1 MALNWNLSN
10 CEDHKSLQTDDEWP
24 ITNALIWA
32 TMSVGIRDITEKTIP
47 EFYAR
52 LSVWEKIVGPLLYGK
67 DEETGKLEERGI
79 EVADLV
85 KRIGLHTNA
94 SSMTRAE
101 WRKNLASYFD
111 READTLKRRA
121 EQQLEAKEAA

>member
-1 MALNWNLSN
+1 MALHWDVTKCKN
-10 CEDHKSLQTDDEWP
+10 HKSLTAEGEWP

-32 TMSVGIRDITEKTIP
+32 TMSVGIRDITEENIP

-52 LSVWEKIVGPLLYGK
+52 LSVWESIVGAMLYET
-67 DEETGKLEERGI
+67 DTETGKATERGVTV
-79 EVADLV
+79 EDLR

-101 WRKNLASYFD
+101 WRKNLAAYFD
-111 READTLKRRA
+111 RKADEHKRSA
-121 EQQLEAKEAA
+121 VNEMKEAA

>member
-1 MALNWNLSN
+1 MALHWNISN
-10 CEDHKSLQTDDEWP
+10 CKNHKSLQTEDEWP

-32 TMSVGIRDITEKTIP
+32 TMSVGIRDITEETIP

-52 LSVWEKIVGPLLYGK
+52 LRVWENIVGPMLWGK
-67 DEETGKLEERGI
+67 DEETGKLEERKV
-79 EVADLV
+79 EVDDLR

-101 WRKNLASYFD
+101 WRKNLAAYFD
-111 READTLKRRA
+111 RKANEHKRSA
-121 EQQLEAKEAA
+121 VNEMKEAA

>member
-1 MALNWNLSN
+1 MALNWNITN
-10 CEDHKSLQTDDEWP
+10 CKDSALLQTDDEWP

-32 TMSVGIRDITEKTIP
+32 TMSVGIRDITEKTVP

-52 LSVWEKIVGPLLYGK
+52 LSVWESIVGPMFYEDDENGK
-67 DEETGKLEERGI
+67 TTERG
-79 EVADLV
+79 VTLDDLR

-101 WRKNLASYFD
+101 WRKNIAAYLD
-111 READTLKRRA
+111 RKADDYKRRA

>member
-1 MALNWNLSN
+1 MALHWDVTKCKNP
-10 CEDHKSLQTDDEWP
+10 KSLTAEGEWP

-32 TMSVGIRDITEKTIP
+32 TMSVGIRDITEETIP

-52 LSVWEKIVGPLLYGK
+52 LSVWESIVGAMLYET
-67 DEETGKLEERGI
+67 DTETGKATERGVTV
-79 EVADLV
+79 EDLR

-101 WRKNLASYFD
+101 WRKNLAAYFD
-111 READTLKRRA
+111 RKADEHKRSA
-121 EQQLEAKEAA
+121 VNEMKEAA

>member
-1 MALNWNLSN
+1 MALNWNIIKCSN
-10 CEDHKSLQTDDEWP
+10 HKSLQTEDEWP

-32 TMSVGIRDITEKTIP
+32 TMSVGIRDITEENIP

-52 LSVWEKIVGPLLYGK
+52 LRVWEDIAGPMLWGK
-67 DEETGKLEERGI
+67 DEETGKLVERKI
-79 EVADLV
+79 EVDDLR

-101 WRKNLASYFD
+101 WRKNLASYLD
-111 READTLKRRA
+111 RKATEYKRDA
-121 EQQLEAKEAA
+121 ESEMKEAA

>member
-1 MALNWNLSN
+1 MALHWNITN
-10 CEDHKSLQTDDEWP
+10 CKDSASLQTAEEWP
-24 ITNALIWA
+24 ITNALIWQ

-52 LSVWEKIVGPLLYGK
+52 LSVWESIVGPMFYEDDENGK
-67 DEETGKLEERGI
+67 TTERG
-79 EVADLV
+79 VTLDDLR

-101 WRKNLASYFD
+101 WRKNIAAYLD
-111 READTLKRRA
+111 RKADDYKRRA
-121 EQQLEAKEAA
+121 EQQEQLQAA

>member
-1 MALNWNLSN
+1 MALHWNITN
-10 CEDHKSLQTDDEWP
+10 CKDSASLQTDEEWP

-32 TMSVGIRDITEKTIP
+32 TMSVGIRDITEKTVP

-52 LSVWEKIVGPLLYGK
+52 LSVWEKIVGPLLWGK
-67 DEETGKLEERGI
+67 DEETGRLEERCI

-101 WRKNLASYFD
+101 WRKNLAAYFD
-111 READTLKRRA
+111 RKADDYKRSA
-121 EQQLEAKEAA
+121 EQKEQLQAA

>member
-1 MALNWNLSN
+1 MALHWDVTKCKN
-10 CEDHKSLQTDDEWP
+10 HKSLTAEGEWP

-32 TMSVGIRDITEKTIP
+32 TMSVGIRDITEETIP

-52 LSVWEKIVGPLLYGK
+52 LSVWESIVGAMLYET
-67 DEETGKLEERGI
+67 DTETGKATERGVTV
-79 EVADLV
+79 EDLR

-101 WRKNLASYFD
+101 WRKNLAAYFD
-111 READTLKRRA
+111 RKADEHKRSA
-121 EQQLEAKEAA
+121 VNEMKEAA

>member
-1 MALNWNLSN
+1 MALHWNISKCSN
-10 CEDHKSLQTDDEWP
+10 HKSLQTDDEWP

-32 TMSVGIRDITEKTIP
+32 TMSVGIRDITEETIP

-52 LSVWEKIVGPLLYGK
+52 LRVWENIAGPMLWGK
-67 DEETGKLEERGI
+67 DEETGKLEERKV
-79 EVADLV
+79 EVADLR

-101 WRKNLASYFD
+101 WRKNLASYLD
-111 READTLKRRA
+111 RKATEHKRDA
-121 EQQLEAKEAA
+121 ESEMKEAA